1 MLPAALAAK
10 GMDVHAVYG
19 CSDEGYR
26 AHLRS
31 VLSVAPNIIIDD
43 GGDLVHLMHTEF
55 TDLIPQVIGGCE
67 GDDDRYPSPAHHG
80 PRRDACASR

>member
-1 MLPAALAAK
+1 MICAL
-10 GMDVHAVYG
+10 DVYKRQVYG
-19 CSDEGYR
+19 CSDEEYQ

-67 GDDDRYPSPAHHG
+67 ETTTGIHRCLLYT
-80 PRRDACASR
+80 SRCV